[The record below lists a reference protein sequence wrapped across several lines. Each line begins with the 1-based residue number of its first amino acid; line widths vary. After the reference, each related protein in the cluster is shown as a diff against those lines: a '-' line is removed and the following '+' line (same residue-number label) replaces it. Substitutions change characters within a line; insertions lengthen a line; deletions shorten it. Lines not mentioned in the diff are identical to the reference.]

1 MTKKELI
8 EMVKNIADDEEVIIV
23 HMAHD
28 REIPEYTYC
37 VYRCFDKDDKIV
49 SYTEA
54 KEKLK
59 EKYPNEDPDLNIFYI
74 R

>member
-8 EMVKNIADDEEVIIV
+8 KMVENMADDEEVIIV
-23 HMAHD
+23 HMATE
-28 REIPEYTYC
+28 REYNLKFP

-54 KEKLK
+54 KEKIK
-59 EKYPNEDPDLNIFYI
+59 EKDPNNDPDLNIFYI

>member
-8 EMVKNIADDEEVIIV
+8 KMVENMTDDEEVIIA
-23 HMAHD
+23 HIAHD
-28 REIPEYTYC
+28 HEIPEYTYC

-54 KEKLK
+54 KEKIK
-59 EKYPNEDPDLNIFYI
+59 EKDPNNDPDLHIFYI